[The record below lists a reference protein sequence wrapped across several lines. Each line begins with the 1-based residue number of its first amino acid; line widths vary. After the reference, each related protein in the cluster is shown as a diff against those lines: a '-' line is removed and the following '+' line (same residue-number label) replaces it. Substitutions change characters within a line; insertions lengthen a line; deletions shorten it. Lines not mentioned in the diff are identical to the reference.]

1 MTKHQDFRAV
11 PRSPAGFADPIQPA
25 IAQPSEEGEPPAVSF
40 CSSTDLALPP
50 DWVQLDW
57 SKLTV
62 FETVEEQFADRGV
75 TFSNAIALQP
85 SNPAYL
91 VAEETTVLLAAPKSG
106 WLEASFPQAVRYV
119 SGCVTSS
126 RRAVLSAFDANN
138 QPLAQTETPSV
149 NLAGTDVETLPHIE
163 LSLHAENIHRVTFQA
178 FDGQLTLGEFRFS
191 Y

>member
-11 PRSPAGFADPIQPA
+11 PLSPAEFADPIQPA
-25 IAQPSEEGEPPAVSF
+25 IAQHSEGIEPPAVGF
-40 CSSTDLALPP
+40 HASTDLALPP
-50 DWVQLDW
+50 DWVRLDW
-57 SKLTV
+57 SELAV
-62 FETVEEQFADRGV
+62 FETVEQQFADRGV
-75 TFSNAIALQP
+75 TFSNAIALPP
-85 SNPAYL
+85 SNPAYPP
-91 VAEETTVLLAAPKSG
+91 ATGTTVLLAAPKSG

-138 QPLAQTETPSV
+138 QPLAQTETPGA
-149 NLAGTDVETLPHIE
+149 NLAGTNVETPPNIE